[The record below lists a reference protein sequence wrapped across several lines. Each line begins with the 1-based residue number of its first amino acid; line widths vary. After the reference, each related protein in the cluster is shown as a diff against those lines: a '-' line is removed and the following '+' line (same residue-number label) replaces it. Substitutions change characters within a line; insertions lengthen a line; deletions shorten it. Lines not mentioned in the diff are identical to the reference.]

1 VTLRFGTD
9 GVRGLV
15 GADLTPELTLALGRV
30 AARVLARPGRAP
42 AAPDLLPAPG
52 GTDGPVPAGPGGR
65 PRFVIGRDT
74 RRSGPMLQAALTAGL
89 TAEGVDVV
97 DVGVLPTP
105 GVATMA
111 AAYQCPA
118 AVISAS
124 HNPFPDNGIKLF
136 EAGGRKL
143 DDDAE
148 TEIEDRLAALV
159 GGLPDRSGRTGPG
172 TADRAPVEPGSPPVT
187 GAAIG
192 TVRIDHGALGWYRRQ
207 LAAGLEGRRLDG
219 IRVVVDCGHGAASVT
234 AVAVLEA
241 AGAEVVEAIGVAP
254 DGSNINDGVGSTDPS
269 GLARAVV
276 AHHAAVGLAFD
287 GDADRLIAVDG
298 DGRIVDGDRLLA
310 LFALDYRRRGRL
322 AAGTVVVTVMTNLG
336 FHRAMADAGITVH
349 ATPVGDRH
357 VLAALDAHHWSL
369 GGEQSGHLIFRDLAT
384 TGDGV
389 LSGLLLLDLLIR
401 ADRSLAEMAGAVMRR
416 FPQVLHNVG
425 VTDRDGLDGADL
437 VWAEV
442 ARIEAELGGAGR
454 VLLRPSG
461 TESLVRVMVE
471 AETEEAAAGAADQ
484 LVAAVRRALGPAA
497 PA

>member
-15 GADLTPELTLALGRV
+15 GVDLTPELTLALGRV
-30 AARVLARPGRAP
+30 AARVLARPGPPPQA
-42 AAPDLLPAPG
+42 
-52 GTDGPVPAGPGGR
+52 R

-74 RRSGPMLQAALTAGL
+74 RRSGPLLQSALTAGL

-105 GVATMA
+105 GVAARA
-111 AAYQCPA
+111 AFYDCPA

-143 DDDAE
+143 DDAAE
-148 TEIEDRLAALV
+148 AEIEDRLAALV
-159 GGLPDRSGRTGPG
+159 GGLPDRPGPLEAG
-172 TADRAPVEPGSPPVT
+172 TAGRMTDPVVT
-187 GAAIG
+187 GAAVG
-192 TVRIDHGALGWYRRQ
+192 SVRVDDGALGWYGHR
-207 LAAGLEGRRLDG
+207 LVAGLEGRRLDG

-234 AVAVLEA
+234 AVNALEA
-241 AGAEVVEAIGVAP
+241 AGAEVVEALGVAP
-254 DGSNINDGVGSTDPS
+254 DGCNINDGVGSTDPS

-276 AHHAAVGLAFD
+276 AQRAAAGLAFD

-298 DGRIVDGDRLLA
+298 EGRIVDGDRLLA

-322 AAGTVVVTVMTNLG
+322 ADLTVVVTVMTNLG
-336 FHRAMADAGITVH
+336 FHRAMADAGIAVH

-357 VLAALDAHHWSL
+357 VLAALDTHHWSL

-401 ADRSLAEMAGAVMRR
+401 SGRPLAELAGSVMRR

-425 VTDRDGLDGADL
+425 VADRAGLDGAGP

-442 ARIEAELGGAGR
+442 ARVEAELGAAGR

-484 LVAAVRRALGPAA
+484 LVAAVRRALGPPAA
-497 PA
+497 P